1 MKPPIKLFG
10 FVLSVSFFF
19 QSPAAAA
26 PCGPDFFDNP
36 RGCELR
42 LPEMCGAPALPDALA
57 SEGPAP
63 VVITVAGLRFDKI
76 GPGKLELGLI
86 LRVIRRFFPGKSVD
100 EALLAGELDSFNSE
114 HFMLDEGEEPD
125 HGAAMPKLPDDYL
138 EQRIRD
144 YPACVAAGVT
154 VIPFHWSRDPDD
166 TDKVVP
172 AFMEKLAG
180 VHSEY
185 GGRRPIYILAH
196 SWGSMLMHETLHRL
210 SRTRPDIVVDRLITT
225 GSPLVPSNPVIGI
238 FVKIGIKKEDLEK
251 KASHPTNVLQW
262 RNIWSG
268 RDPYSNEIKP
278 ADLNVR
284 VDGDIENVEPTLI
297 DLILNHKPLRKEA
310 KKDLWRIRDIKKW
323 HFSYLGDFS
332 AVLKSIDKEISVRVF
347 EPHVAVPIVDPSA
360 KK

>member
-1 MKPPIKLFG
+1 MKPMIKLAG
-10 FVLSVSFFF
+10 FLLSLLFFC
-19 QSPAAAA
+19 QYPAAAA
-26 PCGPDFFDNP
+26 MCGTDFFDDP

-42 LPEMCGAPALPDALA
+42 LPEMCAAPELSAALA

-63 VVITVAGLRFDKI
+63 VVITVAGLRFDEI
-76 GPGKLELGLI
+76 GPGKLELGFI
-86 LRVIRRFFPGKSVD
+86 LRIIRRFFPGKSVD
-100 EALLAGELDSFNSE
+100 EALLAGEVETFNTE
-114 HFMLDEGEEPD
+114 HFMLDPGEVPASERI
-125 HGAAMPKLPDDYL
+125 KLPDDYL
-138 EQRIRD
+138 EQRIRE
-144 YPACVAAGVT
+144 YPACAAAGVT
-154 VIPFHWSRDPDD
+154 VVPFHWSRDPDD

-172 AFMEKLAG
+172 AFMDRLAA
-180 VHSEY
+180 VHAEY

-210 SRTRPDIVVDRLITT
+210 SRTRPDIVIDRLMTT

-238 FVKIGIKKEDLEK
+238 FIKIGIKKEDLEK
-251 KASHPTNVLQW
+251 KASHPANVLQW

-284 VDGDIENVEPTLI
+284 VDGTVENVEPTLI
-297 DLILNHKPLRKEA
+297 DLILHNKPLRKEA
-310 KKDLWRIRDIKKW
+310 KSDLWRIRDIKKW

-332 AVLKSIDKEISVRVF
+332 TVLKSIDKEISVRVF

>member
-1 MKPPIKLFG
+1 MNPMIKIAG
-10 FVLSVSFFF
+10 FVLSVCFLF

-26 PCGPDFFDNP
+26 PCGLDFFDNP

-42 LPEMCGAPALPDALA
+42 LPGTCEAPALPDAMA
-57 SEGPAP
+57 SEGAAP
-63 VVITVAGLRFDKI
+63 VVITVAGLKFDKI
-76 GPGKLELGLI
+76 GPGKLNLGLL

-100 EALLAGELDSFNSE
+100 EAVLAGEVESFNTD
-114 HFMLDEGEEPD
+114 HFMLDEGEEPASE
-125 HGAAMPKLPDDYL
+125 GAVAKLPDDYM
-138 EQRIRD
+138 EVRVREFPD
-144 YPACVAAGVT
+144 CAAAGVT

-166 TDKVVP
+166 TDKIVP

-180 VHSEY
+180 VHAEY
-185 GGRRPIYILAH
+185 GGRRPIYVLAH

-210 SRTRPDIVVDRLITT
+210 SRTRPDIMIDRFITT

-251 KASHPTNVLQW
+251 HASRPVNVGQW

-284 VDGDIENVEPTLI
+284 VDSGVENVEPTLI
-297 DLILNHKPLRKEA
+297 DLILNNKPLRKEA
-310 KKDLWRIRDIKKW
+310 KSDLWRIRDIKKW

-332 AVLKSIDKEISVRVF
+332 TVLRSIEKEITVEVF
-347 EPHVAVPIVDPSA
+347 APHVARPLVDPSA

>member
-1 MKPPIKLFG
+1 MKPLIKLFG

-42 LPEMCGAPALPDALA
+42 LPEMCAAPELSDALA

-63 VVITVAGLRFDKI
+63 VVITVAGLRFDEI
-76 GPGKLELGLI
+76 GPGKLELGFI
-86 LRVIRRFFPGKSVD
+86 LRIIRRFFPGKTVD
-100 EALLAGELDSFNSE
+100 EAFLAGEVETFNTE
-114 HFMLDEGEEPD
+114 HFMLDPGEVPASERI
-125 HGAAMPKLPDDYL
+125 KLPDDYL
-138 EQRIRD
+138 EQRIRE
-144 YPACVAAGVT
+144 YPACAAAGVT
-154 VIPFHWSRDPDD
+154 VVPFHWSRDPDD

-172 AFMEKLAG
+172 AFMDRLAA
-180 VHSEY
+180 VHAEY

-210 SRTRPDIVVDRLITT
+210 SRTRPDIVIDRLITT
-225 GSPLVPSNPVIGI
+225 GSPLVPSNPVIGLFI
-238 FVKIGIKKEDLEK
+238 RIGIKKEDLEK
-251 KASHPTNVLQW
+251 KASHPANVLQW

-284 VDGDIENVEPTLI
+284 VDGSVENVEPTLI
-297 DLILNHKPLRKEA
+297 DLILHNKPLRKEA
-310 KKDLWRIRDIKKW
+310 KSDLWRIRDIKKW

-332 AVLKSIDKEISVRVF
+332 TVLKSIDKEISVRVF

>member
-1 MKPPIKLFG
+1 MKPLIKLFG

-19 QSPAAAA
+19 QSPSAAA

-42 LPEMCGAPALPDALA
+42 LPEMCTAPALSDALA
-57 SEGPAP
+57 AEGAAP
-63 VVITVAGLRFDKI
+63 VVITVAGLRFDEI
-76 GPGKLELGLI
+76 GPGKLELGFI
-86 LRVIRRFFPGKSVD
+86 LRIIRRFFPGKSVD
-100 EALLAGELDSFNSE
+100 EAVLAGELESFNEE
-114 HFMLDEGEEPD
+114 HFMLEDGEEP
-125 HGAAMPKLPDDYL
+125 ASEKIKLPDDYL
-138 EQRIRD
+138 EQRIRE
-144 YPACVAAGVT
+144 YPACAAAGVT

-172 AFMEKLAG
+172 VFMEKLAE
-180 VHSEY
+180 VHAEY
-185 GGRRPIYILAH
+185 AGRRPIYVLAH

-210 SRTRPDIVVDRLITT
+210 SRTRPDIVIDRLITT

-251 KASHPTNVLQW
+251 KASHPANVLQW

-284 VDGDIENVEPTLI
+284 VDGEVENVEPTLI
-297 DLILNHKPLRKEA
+297 DLILHNKPLRKEA
-310 KKDLWRIRDIKKW
+310 KSDLWRIRDIKKW

-332 AVLKSIDKEISVRVF
+332 AVLKSIEKEISVRVF

>member
-1 MKPPIKLFG
+1 MIKILG
-10 FVLSVSFFF
+10 FLLSVSFIF

-42 LPEMCGAPALPDALA
+42 LPEMCTPLGLSGALA
-57 SEGPAP
+57 AEGPAP
-63 VVITVAGLRFDKI
+63 VVITAAGLRFDEI
-76 GPGKLELGLI
+76 GPGKLELGFI
-86 LRVIRRFFPGKSVD
+86 LRVIRRFFPGKSVN
-100 EALLAGELDSFNSE
+100 EAVLAGEVEAFNAE
-114 HFMLDEGEEPD
+114 HFMLEEAEEPLSEKI
-125 HGAAMPKLPDDYL
+125 KLPDDYL
-138 EQRIRD
+138 EQRIRE
-144 YPACVAAGVT
+144 YPGCAAAGVT

-166 TDKVVP
+166 TDEVVP
-172 AFMEKLAG
+172 VFMNRLAE
-180 VHSEY
+180 VYAEY
-185 GGRRPIYILAH
+185 GGRRPIYVLAH

-210 SRTRPDIVVDRLITT
+210 SRTRPDIVVDRFITT
-225 GSPLVPSNPVIGI
+225 GSPLVPSNPIVAI

-251 KASHPTNVLQW
+251 KASHPANVLQW

-284 VDGDIENVEPTLI
+284 VDGEVENVEPTLI
-297 DLILNHKPLRKEA
+297 DLILHNKPLRKEA
-310 KKDLWRIRDIKKW
+310 KRDLWRMRDIKKW

-332 AVLKSIDKEISVRVF
+332 TVLKSIDKEISVRVF